1 MAFFH
6 FNSDDK
12 ANLLFNTH
20 TDVALLF
27 LQKLFST
34 SPPPPLS
41 SNLLSLSKTL
51 SFLSSWREKGIFC
64 HVQAYKEKE
73 NVSTHY
79 INKQQPR
86 FSFIYL
92 FIHSCKEKVIK
103 QILPHAKNFRKY
115 RNCIR
120 YIYISKVLLNIRI
133 DREQLHFNMEITCCI
148 QVGHYNTARTNK
160 GD

>member
-12 ANLLFNTH
+12 ANLFFNTH

-34 SPPPPLS
+34 SPPPPPPPPPPLTEPYFFFRNS
-41 SNLLSLSKTL
+41 SPPPPPPPHCSWNLLSLSKTL
-51 SFLSSWREKGIFC
+51 SFLSSWREKGIFS
-64 HVQAYKEKE
+64 HVQASKEKE

-79 INKQQPR
+79 INKQQAR

-103 QILPHAKNFRKY
+103 QILRNAKNFRKY
-115 RNCIR
+115 RNCLR
-120 YIYISKVLLNIRI
+120 YIKSIAKYKNR
-133 DREQLHFNMEITCCI
+133 
-148 QVGHYNTARTNK
+148 
-160 GD
+160 

>member
-12 ANLLFNTH
+12 ANLFFNTH

-34 SPPPPLS
+34 SPPPHCS
-41 SNLLSLSKTL
+41 WNLLSLSKTL
-51 SFLSSWREKGIFC
+51 SFLSSWREKGIFS
-64 HVQAYKEKE
+64 HVQASKEKE

-79 INKQQPR
+79 INKQQAR
-86 FSFIYL
+86 FSFIYLFIYL

-103 QILPHAKNFRKY
+103 QILPNAKNFRKY
-115 RNCIR
+115 RKCLR
-120 YIYISKVLLNIRI
+120 YIKSIAKYKNR
-133 DREQLHFNMEITCCI
+133 
-148 QVGHYNTARTNK
+148 
-160 GD
+160 